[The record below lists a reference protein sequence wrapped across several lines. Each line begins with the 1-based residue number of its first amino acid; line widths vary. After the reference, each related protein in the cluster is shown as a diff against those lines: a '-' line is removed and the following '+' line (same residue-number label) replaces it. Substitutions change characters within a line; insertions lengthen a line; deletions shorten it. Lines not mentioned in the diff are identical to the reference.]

1 MKDIVSVPDSGN
13 GRKILFYDVSGRSD
27 DIYLQHFVSDGF
39 SQDWLHFHS
48 KYELT
53 LVLEGRVEI
62 LSGDRRYV
70 TDKPHLRLHRPYS
83 FHTAN
88 AERGHRYECFVFYFT
103 ERSVAG
109 AGSRDELHKLFERSF
124 SLYEL
129 EGDDLECAR
138 RLAGI
143 NLLDIDDNMRLVSL
157 VGLLK
162 IVGNVCTATAPDGQ
176 APEKRDYV
184 FDVTKY
190 IEDHF
195 AEKLTSDI
203 IAKEFFVS
211 RQKLNLDFKRRMG
224 ETIHQYHMAV
234 RVSRAAEMIAK
245 GMSPLSASIECGFSD
260 LAHFSKMFS
269 AFIGMSPR
277 RFAKTVRGRIEFSDD
292 IDEKDTKPDIPPG
305 I

>member
-13 GRKILFYDVSGRSD
+13 GRKMIYYDVTGRSD
-27 DIYLQHFVSDGF
+27 DIYIQHFVSDGF

-53 LVLEGRVEI
+53 LVLEGKVEL

-103 ERSVAG
+103 EKSIAG
-109 AGSRDELHKLFERSF
+109 AGLRDELHRLFERQF

-138 RLAGI
+138 RLAEI

-157 VGLLK
+157 TGLLK
-162 IVGNVCTATAPDGQ
+162 IVGNVCTAAALHGQ

-195 AEKLTSDI
+195 TEKLTSDI
-203 IAKEFFVS
+203 LAKEFFVS
-211 RQKLNLDFKRRMG
+211 KQKLNLDFKRVMG

-245 GMSPLSASIECGFSD
+245 GTPPLSASIECGFSD
-260 LAHFSKMFS
+260 LAHFSKLFS
-269 AFIGMSPR
+269 ACMGMSPR
-277 RFAKTVRGRIEFSDD
+277 QFVKNVRGRVEFSDD
-292 IDEKDTKPDIPPG
+292 FDEKNTKPDIPPG